1 MMSDSID
8 SVLRMECLAV
18 RHGYISLRP
27 SIKACTNRSLCVLY
41 IMLKF
46 QYEIYALVIF
56 KTSGLLLTISSVDPW
71 PTCLYRELFTIDICS
86 FVQGPDPIQIYP

>member
-27 SIKACTNRSLCVLY
+27 SKACTNRSLYVLY
-41 IMLKF
+41 YLYIIMLKF
-46 QYEIYALVIF
+46 QYYIYMH
-56 KTSGLLLTISSVDPW
+56 W
-71 PTCLYRELFTIDICS
+71 LY
-86 FVQGPDPIQIYP
+86 

>member
-27 SIKACTNRSLCVLY
+27 SKACTNRSLYVLY

-46 QYEIYALVIF
+46 QYYIYMHWLYSRPA
-56 KTSGLLLTISSVDPW
+56 GYLLLAQLI
-71 PTCLYRELFTIDICS
+71 LGQLAYIGNYLL
-86 FVQGPDPIQIYP
+86 